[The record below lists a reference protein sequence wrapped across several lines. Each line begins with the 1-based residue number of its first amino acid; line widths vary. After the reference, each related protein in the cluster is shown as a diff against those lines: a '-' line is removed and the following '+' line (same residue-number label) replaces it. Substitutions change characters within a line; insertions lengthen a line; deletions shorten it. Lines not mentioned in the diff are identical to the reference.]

1 MKSKG
6 HKKLLTWKF
15 KTPILGKERDRH
27 GGEEGGRG
35 EGEEENEDKDKLGN
49 KTCIMYNRQ
58 MLNYP

>member
-1 MKSKG
+1 M
-6 HKKLLTWKF
+6 
-15 KTPILGKERDRH
+15 ERDRH

-49 KTCIMYNRQ
+49 KICNMYSRQ